1 MAKPTSKT
9 DALQARLMMKK
20 NGAKL
25 STDKDWR
32 NQTVITP
39 FFPPADKR
47 KAGRNG
53 LVSMAHLAA
62 ANGDNDKLESLLDA
76 GFAINEISGLCHSR
90 FSRLIVLDSQA
101 GGP

>member
-1 MAKPTSKT
+1 
-9 DALQARLMMKK
+9 MKK
-20 NGAKL
+20 NGVKL

-32 NQTVITP
+32 KKTVITP
-39 FFPPADKR
+39 FFPPADNR

-62 ANGDNDKLESLLDA
+62 ANGDNDKLLSLLDA
-76 GFAINEISGLCHSR
+76 GFAINEISGLCNSQN
-90 FSRLIVLDSQA
+90 SVLIVVDSQA